1 MARFTEEKIIC
12 QKLEKI
18 KTADG
23 EILGGYESQLR
34 VTIDGMLPGIQN
46 DGQLNGQVQ
55 EYEASFTV
63 KNNEMFGVKDIS
75 ISNAT
80 NTGPGPKDE
89 YIVGEEHKAT
99 VYRELGFHE
108 IISSNWFLVDDN
120 QVTMKVENPG
130 GTNILFVTYTIIS
143 KHPIE
148 LVDVETDENANYQ
161 VAQVCLNS

>member
-1 MARFTEEKIIC
+1 M
-12 QKLEKI
+12 LERSI
-18 KTADG
+18 K
-23 EILGGYESQLR
+23 QLFKQF
-34 VTIDGMLPGIQN
+34 D
-46 DGQLNGQVQ
+46 
-55 EYEASFTV
+55 
-63 KNNEMFGVKDIS
+63 K
-75 ISNAT
+75 
-80 NTGPGPKDE
+80 
-89 YIVGEEHKAT
+89 H

-130 GTNILFVTYTIIS
+130 GTNILFVAYTIIS

>member
-23 EILGGYESQLR
+23 ELLRTTDGEIQGGYESQLR

-46 DGQLNGQVQ
+46 DGQLNGQVE

-63 KNNEMFGVKDIS
+63 KNNEIFGVKDIS
-75 ISNAT
+75 IGNAT

-89 YIVGEEHKAT
+89 YNIGEEHKAT
-99 VYRELGFHE
+99 VYL
-108 IISSNWFLVDDN
+108 DDN

-130 GTNILFVTYTIIS
+130 GTKILFVTYTIIS

-148 LVDVETDENANYQ
+148 LKDVETDENANYQ
-161 VAQVCLNS
+161 VAQVC